1 MKKKT
6 LSTRRAAVA
15 RLRNK
20 STRIVLFLL
29 LILSYASARANE
41 FPLEGN
47 GDERYPYLIQSIDD
61 WNYVATE
68 VEDGN
73 SFYNKCFRLTADITV
88 DISHGD
94 RMIGNYNISMPF
106 CGQFDGVGHTL
117 TFKYLNGDG
126 YYVAP
131 FRYIVD
137 ARIERLCVTGTLHTS
152 GRFAGGIVGRAMGLN
167 RLESCHVSLNMI
179 LDRGG
184 DVSCGGLVGIISED
198 REATLEIYNCLFDGS
213 FSCTLGISSNS
224 CGGFVGWA
232 NDEICKVYNCFF
244 NPSELLPLGRKA
256 ISTDGCA
263 TLIRYR
269 NMNENLKNHVD
280 NCLYTRTLGL
290 AQGESIDRMSPRV
303 IVDRLNDFGG
313 YDFELWE
320 LNDDSQAVPAM
331 RVGSFYFVNVVGIED
346 KHYIPDGQS
355 SIQIPYTIYD
365 DTWHELIIGKDCK
378 VSLHANHSI
387 IQQNQNPITIDAVGE
402 YIFEVT
408 TTYSGVYDPSSWY
421 DRVFIVENEM
431 ADFSGKGTS
440 DDPYLITDTT
450 DWNKFVGYVN
460 NGSFSSRHYLLTDD
474 ISVTTMSGDA
484 DHSFKGT
491 FDGGGHTITIAYD
504 TDVDWAAPFLS
515 VDGATIKNLH
525 TKGTLTTSNKH
536 ASGLVGHALGNTTI
550 DNCVVSVV
558 ITGSINGDGT
568 LAGLVGEHGCGNYTT
583 NISRCVFDGKLLTT
597 GNTEQCAGFVGWRNM
612 ILYITDCLYAPA
624 ELGEGEMEVL
634 VGSGGNPSATFSRNG
649 VSSIRN
655 SFYTRPLGREE
666 GALSHAM
673 NVAPTAVL
681 GSLVKGDG
689 FVKTYEHGL
698 EYNGKYYVAAEI
710 ALRDD
715 ADNSALLALCNGYL
729 LSRVT
734 LEGRTFFAD
743 STWNTLCLPFDV
755 DDLSDTPLVGATVMT
770 LDNGDGSRQT
780 RFDST
785 TGTLYLSFKPATRI
799 EAGKPYI
806 IRWEGHGGTIVS
818 PSFENVTLRYAMS
831 PIAVD
836 SVVCFRGTY
845 GNMVFE
851 TADTGI
857 LFLGENNLLHYPLP
871 TATIGACRGFFQ
883 LADNLT
889 AGEPDD
895 DGRNAVRAFE
905 FELGDERPTGLS
917 PILDSSRQG
926 VGAGTMYSLDGRKIE
941 NSQIPKG
948 IYVRNGRKVV
958 VK

>member
-1 MKKKT
+1 
-6 LSTRRAAVA
+6 
-15 RLRNK
+15 
-20 STRIVLFLL
+20 
-29 LILSYASARANE
+29 
-41 FPLEGN
+41 
-47 GDERYPYLIQSIDD
+47 
-61 WNYVATE
+61 
-68 VEDGN
+68 
-73 SFYNKCFRLTADITV
+73 
-88 DISHGD
+88 
-94 RMIGNYNISMPF
+94 
-106 CGQFDGVGHTL
+106 
-117 TFKYLNGDG
+117 
-126 YYVAP
+126 
-131 FRYIVD
+131 
-137 ARIERLCVTGTLHTS
+137 
-152 GRFAGGIVGRAMGLN
+152 
-167 RLESCHVSLNMI
+167 
-179 LDRGG
+179 
-184 DVSCGGLVGIISED
+184 
-198 REATLEIYNCLFDGS
+198 
-213 FSCTLGISSNS
+213 
-224 CGGFVGWA
+224 
-232 NDEICKVYNCFF
+232 
-244 NPSELLPLGRKA
+244 
-256 ISTDGCA
+256 
-263 TLIRYR
+263 
-269 NMNENLKNHVD
+269 
-280 NCLYTRTLGL
+280 
-290 AQGESIDRMSPRV
+290 
-303 IVDRLNDFGG
+303 
-313 YDFELWE
+313 
-320 LNDDSQAVPAM
+320 
-331 RVGSFYFVNVVGIED
+331 
-346 KHYIPDGQS
+346 
-355 SIQIPYTIYD
+355 
-365 DTWHELIIGKDCK
+365 
-378 VSLHANHSI
+378 
-387 IQQNQNPITIDAVGE
+387 
-402 YIFEVT
+402 
-408 TTYSGVYDPSSWY
+408 
-421 DRVFIVENEM
+421 
-431 ADFSGKGTS
+431 
-440 DDPYLITDTT
+440 
-450 DWNKFVGYVN
+450 
-460 NGSFSSRHYLLTDD
+460 
-474 ISVTTMSGDA
+474 
-484 DHSFKGT
+484 
-491 FDGGGHTITIAYD
+491 
-504 TDVDWAAPFLS
+504 
-515 VDGATIKNLH
+515 
-525 TKGTLTTSNKH
+525 
-536 ASGLVGHALGNTTI
+536 
-550 DNCVVSVV
+550 
-558 ITGSINGDGT
+558 
-568 LAGLVGEHGCGNYTT
+568 
-583 NISRCVFDGKLLTT
+583 
-597 GNTEQCAGFVGWRNM
+597 
-612 ILYITDCLYAPA
+612 
-624 ELGEGEMEVL
+624 
-634 VGSGGNPSATFSRNG
+634 
-649 VSSIRN
+649 
-655 SFYTRPLGREE
+655 
-666 GALSHAM
+666 M